1 MPSDLSPFRR
11 ISRVSAPSGMMSASN
26 SGFGILHD
34 LEMEDT
40 STDENEFSFNTVDE
54 HDEEIVINET
64 DV

>member
-11 ISRVSAPSGMMSASN
+11 ISRVSAPGGMMSASN

-40 STDENEFSFNTVDE
+40 STDENEFSFNTGDE
-54 HDEEIVINET
+54 HDEETIINET